1 MQALFLV
8 LNKVECLETLLSKL
22 AESGVRGGTV
32 IESTGMARVLGDA
45 EDVSILGSLRAFLDP
60 RRVESKTL
68 FFVLPE
74 AQIDQTRNIIN
85 EVVGGLDKPDT
96 GIMFGV
102 PLSFVEGTGET
113 QQ

>member
-8 LNKVECLETLLSKL
+8 LNKVECLEELLAKL

-32 IESTGMARVLGDA
+32 IESTGMARVLGDS
-45 EDVSILGSLRAFLDP
+45 EDFDILGSLRAFLDP
-60 RRVESKTL
+60 HRVESKTL
-68 FFVLPE
+68 FFVLRDE
-74 AQIDQTRNIIN
+74 QIQKTRNVIN

-102 PLSFVEGTGET
+102 PLSFVEGVGE
-113 QQ
+113 